1 MKLKIKK
8 GDTVVML
15 GGKDR
20 GKTGAIAAV
29 DPKVGK
35 IKVTG
40 LNMVKRHMRPK
51 AGGAKGQIISMERW
65 VHVASVAPVN
75 KDTGKA
81 ARVGWQMGT
90 GDAST
95 KVRIDRKTK
104 TTL

>member
-1 MKLKIKK
+1 MKMKIKK

-20 GKTGAIAAV
+20 TKTGVVAVV
-29 DPKVGK
+29 DPKEGK

-51 AGGAKGQIISMERW
+51 AGGQKGQIVSMERW
-65 VHVASVAPVN
+65 VHAASVAPVN

-81 ARVGWQMGT
+81 ARVGWQT
-90 GDAST
+90 GSDASSKT
-95 KVRIDRKTK
+95 RIDRKTK